1 MYMCMW
7 GCLDKYIKVIVQ
19 PQTKIPN
26 SVPGGAEPK
35 TCDIQQEIKSMVQS
49 TKKRKVK
56 KEDY

>member
-1 MYMCMW
+1 MYICMW
-7 GCLDKYIKVIVQ
+7 SCFDKYIKVIVWL
-19 PQTKIPN
+19 QTKISN

-35 TCDIQQEIKSMVQS
+35 TCDIQQKIKSMVQS